1 MTTTQIMQE
10 ALALSGLSEIP
21 GDCGIVVEGENIT
34 RILAGIDM
42 ETAEII
48 VGKRLGYDLVLSH
61 HPVTGPMQA
70 HFHLAS
76 NYLGELLEKAGAPAN
91 AAQKVHESMRERQA
105 RNNHPVNYGK
115 SADTARVLGM
125 PYMGIHNIADAIGG
139 KKLQAHLDNALSGKP
154 EATLKDVCR
163 VLMEVPEYQKAA
175 TRPEIIVGDEED
187 LCGKVFVIFG
197 GGPFAGSTYYRHGV
211 GTMICMHLPEEYR
224 VRYEKEGR
232 GNVIVCDH
240 MASDSIGMNVIL
252 HRLEEL
258 GAEVTRVA
266 GIFNDR

>member
-1 MTTTQIMQE
+1 MTTEQIMRE

-21 GDCGIVVEGENIT
+21 GDCGIVVEGDHIT

-48 VGKRLGYDLVLSH
+48 LAKRLGYDLVLCH

-76 NYLGELLEKAGAPAN
+76 DYLGELLERAGTPAN
-91 AAQKVHESMRERQA
+91 TAQKVHEQMRERQA
-105 RNNHPVNYGK
+105 RNNHPVNYDK

-139 KKLQAHLDNALSGKP
+139 KKLQAHLDGALDGRP
-154 EATLKDVCR
+154 GATLKDVCQI
-163 VLMEVPEYQKAA
+163 LMEIPEYQKGA
-175 TRPEIIVGDEED
+175 TRPEIVVGNEND

-224 VRYEKEGR
+224 IRYEKEGL
-232 GNVIVCDH
+232 GSVIVCDH

>member
-1 MTTTQIMQE
+1 MTTTEIMQE
-10 ALALSGLSEIP
+10 ALALSGLKEIP
-21 GDCGIVVEGENIT
+21 GDCGIVQEGRDIK

-48 VGKRLGYDLVLSH
+48 LGKRLGYDLVLSH

-76 NYLGELLEKAGAPAN
+76 TYLGELLEKAGTPAN
-91 AAQKVHESMRERQA
+91 AAQKVHEAMSERQA
-105 RNNHPVNYGK
+105 RNNHPVNYGR

-139 KKLQAHLDNALSGKP
+139 KKLQAHLDQALEGRPK
-154 EATLKDVCR
+154 ATLKDVCDI
-163 VLMEVPEYQKAA
+163 LMQVPEYQKAA
-175 TRPEIIVGDEED
+175 TRPEIIVGKESD

-224 VRYEKEGR
+224 VQYEQEGR
-232 GNVIVCDH
+232 GSVIVCDH
-240 MASDSIGMNVIL
+240 MGSDSIGMNVIL

-258 GAEVTRVA
+258 GAQVTRVA